1 MIRVY
6 WNNINSC
13 WFASKSNKENSINDE
28 SFWFILNNNH
38 TFNDCLLDKGHEYK
52 FKLYNDSASLVSVKN
67 LEKSTYL
74 SSINL
79 YMVSESI
86 GIPLDDK
93 KLNNSFL

>member
-1 MIRVY
+1 M
-6 WNNINSC
+6 C
-13 WFASKSNKENSINDE
+13 
-28 SFWFILNNNH
+28 
-38 TFNDCLLDKGHEYK
+38 EYK